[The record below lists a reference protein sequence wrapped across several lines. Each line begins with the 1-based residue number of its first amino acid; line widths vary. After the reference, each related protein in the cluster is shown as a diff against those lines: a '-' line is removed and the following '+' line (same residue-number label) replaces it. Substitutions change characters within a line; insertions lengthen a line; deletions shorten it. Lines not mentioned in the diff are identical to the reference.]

1 MWTEELQKQ
10 TKEHFVKLPIARM
23 KHFGDLRFGTGALKD
38 GKYIIIED
46 NVDEKYEYDTIEELI
61 NDGWAID

>member
-1 MWTEELQKQ
+1 MWSEELQKK
-10 TKEHFVKLPIARM
+10 TKEYFAEMPIARM
-23 KHFGDLRFGTGALKD
+23 KYFGDSRFGTGALKD

-46 NVDEKYEYDTIEELI
+46 KVDEKHEYNSIDELI